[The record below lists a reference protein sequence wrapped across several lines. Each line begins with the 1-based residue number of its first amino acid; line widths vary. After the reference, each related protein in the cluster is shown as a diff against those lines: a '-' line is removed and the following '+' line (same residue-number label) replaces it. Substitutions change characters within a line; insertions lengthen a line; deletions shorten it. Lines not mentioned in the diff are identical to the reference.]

1 MRNSFWWCNEALF
14 RVVLRLYAPS
24 LRQEFGEE
32 ILDVFRQ
39 QTADAMAVRGPAGL
53 LDVWNCVIRELPTVT
68 LESVPWQFVGGLAV
82 SVLGGRSPDA
92 DADAER
98 ERSAPALAGG
108 GS

>member
-68 LESVPWQFVGGLAV
+68 FESVPWRFVGRLAV
-82 SVLGGRSPDA
+82 SVLVTFIAFWCLIAGTGV
-92 DADAER
+92 AEI
-98 ERSAPALAGG
+98 GVM
-108 GS
+108 